1 MLMFCSIRTYAD
13 EFARTNCLFDAV
25 EVSFSDYF
33 YPNDVSTETIYYD
46 NGEIKY
52 IRQYSNAAISNDK
65 GNIYYKLFDEDWI
78 YYGSIDKADQDV
90 TGGSCKIFANYA
102 FSETDFCSTP
112 NAEYTDIF
120 SINQVETYG
129 VNILD
134 YKWGNG
140 KTINVAFDFYNK
152 DYLYNSYLCKET
164 LYPATCEDKI
174 IEEVAKFANE
184 WSEYGNIKFKFGVL
198 WSQGDIRITF
208 RNSLGGGNSA
218 IGINSLKGKYN
229 GEPSMTLGLNFNTTQ
244 EQLRRTTIHEFGH
257 AIGFY
262 HEHLSPKQP
271 YQWNRSTIY
280 SYYSGPPNNWDI
292 NTIDCNVIKPLD
304 ISRYKSVFVTN
315 ELDPKS
321 IMIYPIQ
328 SNFVSQDNLNDYE
341 LCPEMGYKGYCV
353 GWNTTLSDLDKWS
366 VSQIY
371 PFDGYTVCTYDISPS
386 NKYVEDFG
394 YFDSIEVTTQTECSW
409 QALSN
414 NDWIILDT
422 NATKKSNGSIYYSV
436 SYNSSNNPR
445 TGTITIAGKTVTV
458 TQSGKAIKP
467 TAPSNLSATALSK
480 SSIKIEWIDNSDNET
495 GFYIEKWNGS
505 SWDYYQIVEANI
517 TSFTDIGL
525 QAGTTHNYVV
535 QAYNSL
541 GKSDYTDYVS
551 ATTNTGS
558 KIYSYVDANGVR
570 HYTDK
575 LPIYKYVDSK
585 GTIHLTDKPT
595 TEHNYEL
602 IYIGS
607 VSLPNS

>member
-1 MLMFCSIRTYAD
+1 MIGNWDLHSVMNYCNPEWSG
-13 EFARTNCLFDAV
+13 NGNL
-25 EVSFSDYF
+25 SD
-33 YPNDVSTETIYYD
+33 NDILTVQT
-46 NGEIKY
+46 
-52 IRQYSNAAISNDK
+52 
-65 GNIYYKLFDEDWI
+65 
-78 YYGSIDKADQDV
+78 YYG
-90 TGGSCKIFANYA
+90 Y
-102 FSETDFCSTP
+102 P
-112 NAEYTDIF
+112 DI
-120 SINQVETYG
+120 
-129 VNILD
+129 
-134 YKWGNG
+134 
-140 KTINVAFDFYNK
+140 
-152 DYLYNSYLCKET
+152 
-164 LYPATCEDKI
+164 
-174 IEEVAKFANE
+174 
-184 WSEYGNIKFKFGVL
+184 
-198 WSQGDIRITF
+198 
-208 RNSLGGGNSA
+208 
-218 IGINSLKGKYN
+218 
-229 GEPSMTLGLNFNTTQ
+229 TQ
-244 EQLRRTTIHEFGH
+244 
-257 AIGFY
+257 
-262 HEHLSPKQP
+262 
-271 YQWNRSTIY
+271 
-280 SYYSGPPNNWDI
+280 
-292 NTIDCNVIKPLD
+292 
-304 ISRYKSVFVTN
+304 
-315 ELDPKS
+315 
-321 IMIYPIQ
+321 
-328 SNFVSQDNLNDYE
+328 
-341 LCPEMGYKGYCV
+341 
-353 GWNTTLSDLDKWS
+353 
-366 VSQIY
+366 
-371 PFDGYTVCTYDISPS
+371 CTYDISPS

-394 YFDSIEVTTQTECSW
+394 AFDSIKVTTQTGCSW

-585 GTIHLTDKPT
+585 GTIHYHD
-595 TEHNYEL
+595 L
-602 IYIGS
+602 IT
-607 VSLPNS
+607 